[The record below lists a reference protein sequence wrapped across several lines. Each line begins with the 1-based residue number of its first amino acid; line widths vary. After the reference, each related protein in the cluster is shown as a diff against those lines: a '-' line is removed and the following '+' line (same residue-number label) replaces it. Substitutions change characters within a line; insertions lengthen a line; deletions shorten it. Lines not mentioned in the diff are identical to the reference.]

1 MLYSYSLQKTF
12 GAGLLYYILVTEF
25 NLIVLSS
32 LVFPSHVVA
41 GSIFFPHKSD
51 DFLAIQTT
59 ESKFDIR
66 YLYTIC
72 VQTTR
77 LIYANIVKYCVLTKY
92 LFPDKIVYDTYRL
105 QCYILYP
112 RPTYIMLYFMQWLY
126 EFLSFG
132 QFVDTR
138 IYSV

>member
-51 DFLAIQTT
+51 DFLAIQPLNRSLILGTY
-59 ESKFDIR
+59 IR
-66 YLYTIC
+66 YAFK
-72 VQTTR
+72 QH
-77 LIYANIVKYCVLTKY
+77 A
-92 LFPDKIVYDTYRL
+92 
-105 QCYILYP
+105 
-112 RPTYIMLYFMQWLY
+112 
-126 EFLSFG
+126 
-132 QFVDTR
+132 
-138 IYSV
+138 